1 MQSIELTQEHK
12 DKLLEMCKIL
22 FPEYINVEIELEPD
36 YEGLQYFI
44 QLNKTDKIKEWIYI
58 YWFEFVF
65 IHLIEKLSEKLNIWE
80 DIPAHVNNVYPNT
93 KGKWN
98 IYTKF
103 HFFYPKACWGGCSNG
118 KYKIPMNPIDYLY
131 DEFKKLK

>member
-1 MQSIELTQEHK
+1 MKAIELTQEHK

-58 YWFEFVF
+58 HWFEFCF
-65 IHLIEKLSEKLNIWE
+65 TILADKIFTKYIEKAQFVIDTW
-80 DIPAHVNNVYPNT
+80 A
-93 KGKWN
+93 G
-98 IYTKF
+98 
-103 HFFYPKACWGGCSNG
+103 
-118 KYKIPMNPIDYLY
+118 NPIDYLY
-131 DEFKKLK
+131 DEFKKLKTTEYKKPLSIEKKT